1 MTYSLK
7 NKNLLPFFLMIMG
20 TVFSQ
25 NGKVKRANDNFNDYA
40 FMDAIESYEELV
52 EDGYSDEQI
61 FKKLGNANYVNAR
74 YEEASQWYGKLVEL
88 EEVEIESEYYYRYA
102 QSLKSIGDYEKSNQW
117 MQRFSSSKSTDQR
130 AKNFGDKEDY
140 LERIKRNSGRYQL
153 QNLSINSPV
162 SDFAPSF
169 RGNELIFSTARDTG
183 ITSRNIHQWNEG
195 SFLNLHSAKVSENGD
210 LDKPMRFSKVLNTKT
225 HESSSTFSEDGNTIY
240 FTRNNSQNGKFSRDG
255 KGVSRL
261 KVYKAIFQD
270 DQWEKVMELPFN
282 NADYSVAHPTLS
294 GDGKTLYFSSDMPGS
309 FGASDIF
316 KVSINADGSFGE
328 PENLGPLVNTESR
341 ETFPY
346 VLDDVLYFSSD
357 GHPGLGG
364 LDVFAVKL
372 DGSSN
377 EVINLGKPLNSM
389 QDDFSFIMDGEGKG
403 YFASNREGGQG
414 SDDIYGFV
422 ETEPLKFECIS
433 KLAGVTKTKDSSEI
447 LTDVRILFMNGDEIA
462 SETISDDA
470 GKFEINLDCNIAQ
483 YTIAADKEGYLG
495 TKQTLLLQKTP
506 TTDLVLELT
515 KEQPKTPVA
524 GTNLLEYLK
533 LNPVYFDLDKSNIRS
548 DAQESLRKA
557 VAYLKANPNVK
568 IEVQSHTDAKAS
580 NGYNQRLSERRA
592 KATVAFLVANGIEE
606 TRLVEKGF
614 GESQL
619 SNGCLDWSKCD
630 DRENE
635 LNRRSDLIVE
645 K

>member
-1 MTYSLK
+1 
-7 NKNLLPFFLMIMG
+7 
-20 TVFSQ
+20 
-25 NGKVKRANDNFNDYA
+25 
-40 FMDAIESYEELV
+40 
-52 EDGYSDEQI
+52 
-61 FKKLGNANYVNAR
+61 
-74 YEEASQWYGKLVEL
+74 
-88 EEVEIESEYYYRYA
+88 
-102 QSLKSIGDYEKSNQW
+102 
-117 MQRFSSSKSTDQR
+117 
-130 AKNFGDKEDY
+130 
-140 LERIKRNSGRYQL
+140 
-153 QNLSINSPV
+153 
-162 SDFAPSF
+162 
-169 RGNELIFSTARDTG
+169 
-183 ITSRNIHQWNEG
+183 
-195 SFLNLHSAKVSENGD
+195 
-210 LDKPMRFSKVLNTKT
+210 
-225 HESSSTFSEDGNTIY
+225 
-240 FTRNNSQNGKFSRDG
+240 
-255 KGVSRL
+255 
-261 KVYKAIFQD
+261 
-270 DQWEKVMELPFN
+270 MELPFN
-282 NADYSVAHPTLS
+282 NDDYSVAHPTLS
-294 GDGKTLYFSSDMPGS
+294 SDGKTLYFSSDMPGS
-309 FGASDIF
+309 LGASDIF

-328 PENLGPLVNTESR
+328 PENLGPQVNTESR

-389 QDDFSFIMDGEGKG
+389 QDDFSFIVNVKGKG

-433 KLAGVTKTKDSSEI
+433 KLAGVTKTKDSGEI
-447 LTDVRILFMNGDEIA
+447 LADARILFMDGNTIV
-462 SETISDDA
+462 SETVSDNA
-470 GKFEINLDCNIAQ
+470 GKFEISLDCNIAQ
-483 YTIAADKEGYLG
+483 YTIVADKEGYVG
-495 TKQTLLLQKTP
+495 TKQTLLFEKKP

-533 LNPVYFDLDKSNIRS
+533 LNPVYFDLDKSNIRG
-548 DAQESLRKA
+548 DAQESLLKA

-592 KATVAFLVANGIEE
+592 KATVAFLVANGIEK

-630 DRENE
+630 NKENE
-635 LNRRSDLIVE
+635 LNRRSDLIIIN
-645 K
+645 